1 MTSSLAR
8 RDVDGLLA
16 RVCTVPTLKWSVI
29 GDERLFKKDIRK
41 ILREFELKL
50 LIPGV
55 FKFSRSYFLS

>member
-29 GDERLFKKDIRK
+29 GDERLFEKDIRK
-41 ILREFELKL
+41 ILRAYRD
-50 LIPGV
+50 
-55 FKFSRSYFLS
+55 FSQEMVSNASL